1 MREKVNS
8 DVVIE
13 VQRDPRTSK
22 GRFVVSHPGMLQGEE
37 GLHWLDSGR
46 LSQEKTNQ
54 GLIEAIYR
62 GEVIGQNTS
71 WLDDVGG
78 RGRNCAH
85 WVETARSGLHTGNWY
100 LRFG

>member
-46 LSQEKTNQ
+46 LSEKKES
-54 GLIEAIYR
+54 GAPVGI
-62 GEVIGQNTS
+62 
-71 WLDDVGG
+71 GG